1 MKKNM
6 GQADRIIRAILGVAA
21 LVVALFFVEGAWD
34 IALYIFGAIMV
45 ITSAMGVCPLYIPFN
60 ISTR

>member
-60 ISTR
+60 ISTK

>member
-6 GQADRIIRAILGVAA
+6 GQIDRTIRAILGIAA
-21 LVVALFFVEGAWD
+21 LVVALFFTVGLWD
-34 IALYIFGAIMV
+34 IVLYIFGAIMV
-45 ITSAMGVCPLYIPFN
+45 ITAAVGVCPLYIPFN

>member
-34 IALYIFGAIMV
+34 IVLYIFGAIMV

-60 ISTR
+60 ISTK